1 MKKSARL
8 ALAAVIFM
16 MAGLLASSNLG
27 SGGNSAQAQ
36 IVRQPTPNLTKI
48 LESPSPVDD
57 DDDEDDGEDGGGDGG
72 GSGDGGGDGG
82 GSGGGDGGEQG
93 DGGKDGDGKGG
104 KDKDGEGDRTGKG
117 SRKDKTSVLDGRGRK
132 KGRKGKGGVDPSTL
146 EYVAIPGAFNTDKLV
161 SVALQLRGLE
171 MSPLDVIQRVY
182 PPFIIAGRAS
192 WIDTWGAPRYGPAPG
207 QIRQHEG
214 QDVFCDYGDPILA
227 PENGTVSF
235 SDGGLGG
242 ITARVHESDG
252 SYWYMTHLSDL
263 NTEQLS
269 AGDSVQVGDV
279 VGYCG
284 NSGNAATT
292 PPHVHIGW
300 YQSNG
305 AAKNPM
311 RSLVG
316 WLKAAERRVFGVVSK
331 TTAKKA
337 KQQPL
342 FTAAR
347 RFGDDFV
354 PVVAEFRVAGE
365 SLWASGSDPGI
376 GATAL
381 ADAALRTALS
391 AQETDYDALTGPV
404 GLSPEDSESVS
415 SFLSPDSALGRLL
428 HSRHVSANETGD

>member
-1 MKKSARL
+1 MRKSARVV
-8 ALAAVIFM
+8 LAAVIFM
-16 MAGLLASSNLG
+16 MAALFASSSLG
-27 SGGNSAQAQ
+27 RAPQLAHAQ

-48 LESPSPVDD
+48 LESPTPVN
-57 DDDEDDGEDGGGDGG
+57 DDDEDDEGGNDEGGNDGDNSGTGGGDGDG
-72 GSGDGGGDGG
+72 DPQGDDGEVKGDGN
-82 GSGGGDGGEQG
+82 
-93 DGGKDGDGKGG
+93 
-104 KDKDGEGDRTGKG
+104 DKDGEGDKTGKG
-117 SRKDKTSVLDGRGRK
+117 SRKDRENGPFKGDGDK
-132 KGRKGKGGVDPSTL
+132 KRGRKGKGEVDPADL
-146 EYVAIPGAFNTDKLV
+146 DYVAIPGAFNTSKLV
-161 SVALQLRGLE
+161 SVAAQLRGLG
-171 MSPLDVIQRVY
+171 MSPLDVINRVY
-182 PPFIIAGRAS
+182 PPFIIAGESS
-192 WIDTWGAPRYGPAPG
+192 WVDTWHAPRYGPAPG

-227 PENGTVSF
+227 PESGTVSF

-242 ITARVHESDG
+242 ITARVHKADG
-252 SYWYMTHLSDL
+252 SYWYLTHLSAL
-263 NTEQLS
+263 NTEQFS
-269 AGDSVQVGDV
+269 PGDAIQAGQVL
-279 VGYCG
+279 GYCG

-292 PPHVHIGW
+292 PPHVHFGW

-354 PVVAEFRVAGE
+354 PVVSEFRVAGE

-381 ADAALRTALS
+381 AEAALRTALS
-391 AQETDYDALTGPV
+391 ARETDYEGIGGPV
-404 GLSPEDSESVS
+404 GLSPEDSEAVS
-415 SFLSPDSALGRLL
+415 SFLQPDSALGRLL
-428 HSRHVSANETGD
+428 QSRHVSVTEVGD

>member
-1 MKKSARL
+1 MKKSARVV
-8 ALAAVIFM
+8 LAAVVFL
-16 MAGLLASSNLG
+16 MAALFASSTLG
-27 SGGNSAQAQ
+27 RAPQLAHAQ

-48 LESPSPVDD
+48 LESPTPVNEDD
-57 DDDEDDGEDGGGDGG
+57 DDDGGSDDGGSDDGGSSGDDGG
-72 GSGDGGGDGG
+72 SSGDGDPQ
-82 GSGGGDGGEQG
+82 GDGGETKG
-93 DGGKDGDGKGG
+93 DGR
-104 KDKDGEGDRTGKG
+104 DKDGEGDKTGKG
-117 SRKDKTSVLDGRGRK
+117 SRKDRDGPLKGVGGKK
-132 KGRKGKGGVDPSTL
+132 KGKNDEIDPADID
-146 EYVAIPGAFNTDKLV
+146 YVAIPGAFNTSKLV
-161 SVALQLRGLE
+161 SVAAQLRGLG
-171 MSPLDVIQRVY
+171 MSPLDVINRVY
-182 PPFIIAGRAS
+182 PPFIIAGESS
-192 WIDTWGAPRYGPAPG
+192 WVDTWHAPRYGPAPG

-227 PENGTVSF
+227 PETGTVSF

-242 ITARVHESDG
+242 ITARVHKADG
-252 SYWYMTHLSDL
+252 SYWYLTHLSDL
-263 NTEQLS
+263 NTEQFS
-269 AGDSVQVGDV
+269 PGDSIQAGQVL
-279 VGYCG
+279 GYCG

-292 PPHVHIGW
+292 PPHVHFGW
-300 YQSNG
+300 YQASG

-354 PVVAEFRVAGE
+354 PVVSEFRVAGE

-381 ADAALRTALS
+381 AEAALRTALS
-391 AQETDYDALTGPV
+391 ARETDYEGIGGPV
-404 GLSPEDSESVS
+404 GLSPEDSEAVS
-415 SFLSPDSALGRLL
+415 SFLQPDSALGRLL
-428 HSRHVSANETGD
+428 QSRHVSVTETGD